1 MIEDTARN
9 QTSQTVGELLRAARE
24 NMKLSQEELASL
36 LHLRINIIQALENNQ
51 FDQLA
56 APTYVKGYIRSFA
69 RHVELDGDELIQL
82 YETGTSASSSPEI
95 LPQVSKHT
103 QFSSTDKPVKIMTY
117 LISLGLVLLLLI
129 WWQGEF
135 IVNSDGN
142 LSGSNALSADG
153 PYPGGFD
160 YSYDIVIHPDD
171 PFYRAPPMGDMDT
184 GSDGLVNE
192 LPDYSEPFLN
202 IDNHVDSLSSTTG
215 IESGAADSPI
225 SDSIL
230 MIEVNQDSWI
240 EVRDSNKAKLYL
252 NLAKPGE
259 TISIEGETPL
269 SVVLGNAEGVKVT
282 WKGKPFDV
290 KPYSSA
296 GVARFKLED

>member
-1 MIEDTARN
+1 MSEDTAKN
-9 QTSQTVGELLRAARE
+9 QTSQSIGERLRTARE
-24 NMKLSQEELASL
+24 NMNLSQEKLAAL
-36 LHLRINIIQALENNQ
+36 LHLQVNIIQSLENDQ

-56 APTYVKGYIRSFA
+56 APTYVKGYIRSVA
-69 RHVELDGDELIQL
+69 RHVELDGDELIHM
-82 YETGTSASSSPEI
+82 YETGAPTSSGPEI

-117 LISLGLVLLLLI
+117 MISLGLVLLLLI

-135 IVNSDGN
+135 IINSDGN
-142 LSGSNALSADG
+142 LSDSNAQSADG

-160 YSYDIVIHPDD
+160 YTYDIVIHPDG
-171 PFYRAPPMGDMDT
+171 PFYRAPANNELNT

-192 LPDYSEPFLN
+192 LPDYSETLLN
-202 IDNHVDSLSSTTG
+202 IDDHVESLSSTTG
-215 IESGAADSPI
+215 IEGGAANNPI
-225 SDSIL
+225 SDAIL
-230 MIEVNQDSWI
+230 ILEVNQDSWI

-269 SVVLGNAEGVKVT
+269 SVVLGNADGVKVT

-290 KPYSSA
+290 KPHSSA